1 MMTTN
6 DANWEKTALENLL
19 KENLKERQSNRRWRT
34 FWRLLGLAITVV
46 LLYSFFAPFK
56 KSASVLG
63 QHTALIKLDGE
74 ISGGTSA
81 NASDIM
87 MALQNAFES
96 PEVGGVILRIN
107 SPGGSPVQ
115 SGMIYDEMMRLRKA
129 NPEKHLYVVIEDICA
144 SGGYYIAAA
153 GEKIYVDKASLV
165 GSIGVIMA
173 GFGFTGLMDKV
184 GVERRVQTAG
194 ENKAMLDPFMKQ
206 NPKSTQSIQA
216 MLDEIHQQ
224 FIKAVKDGRG
234 TRLKE
239 TPDMFSGMVWNG
251 SKAVELGLADD
262 FGTVES
268 VARDVIKYSDVV
280 DYTQTENVAE
290 RLAKRFGATLGN
302 SFASALQRVDLK

>member
-1 MMTTN
+1 MTTN

-34 FWRLLGLAITVV
+34 FWRLLGLAITIALV
-46 LLYSFFAPFK
+46 YSYFAPFK
-56 KSASVLG
+56 KSASVLSH
-63 QHTALIKLDGE
+63 HTALIKLDGE
-74 ISGGTSA
+74 ISSGTSA

-87 MALQNAFES
+87 MALQNAFET
-96 PEVGGVILRIN
+96 PEVGGVILKIN

-153 GEKIYVDKASLV
+153 GEKIFVDKASLV

-206 NPKSTQSIQA
+206 NPKTTQSIQA

-268 VARDVIKYSDVV
+268 VARDVIKYTDVV

-302 SFASALQRVDLK
+302 SFASALQKVDLK

>member
-1 MMTTN
+1 MTTN

-34 FWRLLGLAITVV
+34 FWRLLGLAITIALV
-46 LLYSFFAPFK
+46 YSYFAPFK
-56 KSASVLG
+56 KSASVLSH
-63 QHTALIKLDGE
+63 HTALIKLDGE
-74 ISGGTSA
+74 ISSGTSA

-87 MALQNAFES
+87 MALQNAFET
-96 PEVGGVILRIN
+96 PEVGGVILKIN

-153 GEKIYVDKASLV
+153 GEKIFVDKASLV

-206 NPKSTQSIQA
+206 NPKNTQSIQA

-268 VARDVIKYSDVV
+268 VARDVIKYTDVV

-302 SFASALQRVDLK
+302 SFASALQKVDLK

>member
-1 MMTTN
+1 MSTN

-34 FWRLLGLAITVV
+34 FWRLVGLSLTILVV
-46 LLYSFFAPFK
+46 YTYFAPFK
-56 KSASVLG
+56 KSASVLSH
-63 QHTALIKLDGE
+63 HTALIKLDGE
-74 ISGGTSA
+74 ISSGTTA
-81 NASDIM
+81 NATDIM
-87 MALQNAFES
+87 TALQAAFES

-153 GEKIYVDKASLV
+153 GEKIFVDKSSLV
-165 GSIGVIMA
+165 GSIGVIMS

-194 ENKAMLDPFMKQ
+194 DNKAMLDPFMKQ
-206 NPKSTQSIQA
+206 NPKTTQSIQA

-239 TPDMFSGMVWNG
+239 TPEMFSGMVWNG
-251 SKAVELGLADD
+251 SKAVELGLADG
-262 FGTVES
+262 FGTVDS
-268 VARDVIKYSDVV
+268 VAREVIKYSDIV

-290 RLAKRFGATLGN
+290 RLAKRFGATMGQT
-302 SFASALQRVDLK
+302 FVSALKQVELK

>member
-1 MMTTN
+1 MNTD

-34 FWRLLGLAITVV
+34 FWRLLGLAITIGLV
-46 LLYSFFAPFK
+46 YSYFAPFK
-56 KSASVLG
+56 KSASVLS

-165 GSIGVIMA
+165 GSIGVIMS

-206 NPKSTQSIQA
+206 NPKTTQSIQA

-224 FIKAVKDGRG
+224 FIKSVKDGRG
-234 TRLKE
+234 SRLKE

>member
-1 MMTTN
+1 
-6 DANWEKTALENLL
+6 
-19 KENLKERQSNRRWRT
+19 
-34 FWRLLGLAITVV
+34 
-46 LLYSFFAPFK
+46 
-56 KSASVLG
+56 
-63 QHTALIKLDGE
+63 
-74 ISGGTSA
+74 
-81 NASDIM
+81 
-87 MALQNAFES
+87 
-96 PEVGGVILRIN
+96 
-107 SPGGSPVQ
+107 
-115 SGMIYDEMMRLRKA
+115 
-129 NPEKHLYVVIEDICA
+129 
-144 SGGYYIAAA
+144 
-153 GEKIYVDKASLV
+153 
-165 GSIGVIMA
+165 MA

-206 NPKSTQSIQA
+206 NPKNTQSIQA

-268 VARDVIKYSDVV
+268 VARDVIKYTDVV

-302 SFASALQRVDLK
+302 SFASALQKVDLK

>member
-1 MMTTN
+1 MTTN
-6 DANWEKTALENLL
+6 DDNWEKTALENLL

-34 FWRLLGLAITVV
+34 FWRLLGLIVIV
-46 LLYSFFAPFK
+46 GLIYSFFAPFK
-56 KSASVLG
+56 KSASVLS
-63 QHTALIKLDGE
+63 QHTALIKLEGE

-87 MALQNAFES
+87 AALQNAFES

-129 NPEKHLYVVIEDICA
+129 NPEKHIYVVIEDICA

-206 NPKSTQSIQA
+206 NPKTTQSIQA

-290 RLAKRFGATLGN
+290 RLAKRFGATLGQ
-302 SFASALQRVDLK
+302 SFASAFQKIELK

>member
-1 MMTTN
+1 
-6 DANWEKTALENLL
+6 
-19 KENLKERQSNRRWRT
+19 
-34 FWRLLGLAITVV
+34 
-46 LLYSFFAPFK
+46 
-56 KSASVLG
+56 
-63 QHTALIKLDGE
+63 
-74 ISGGTSA
+74 
-81 NASDIM
+81 
-87 MALQNAFES
+87 
-96 PEVGGVILRIN
+96 
-107 SPGGSPVQ
+107 
-115 SGMIYDEMMRLRKA
+115 MIYDEMMRLRKA

-153 GEKIYVDKASLV
+153 GEKIFVDKASLV

-206 NPKSTQSIQA
+206 NPKNTQSIQA

-268 VARDVIKYSDVV
+268 VARDVIKYTDVV

-302 SFASALQRVDLK
+302 SFASALQKVDLK

>member
-1 MMTTN
+1 MTTN

-19 KENLKERQSNRRWRT
+19 QENLKERRSNRRWRT
-34 FWRLLGLAITVV
+34 FWRLLILAITVAIG
-46 LLYSFFAPFK
+46 YSYFAPFK
-56 KSASVLG
+56 KSASVLSH
-63 QHTALIKLDGE
+63 HTALIKIDGE

-173 GFGFTGLMDKV
+173 GFGFTALMDKV

-206 NPKSTQSIQA
+206 NPKTTQSIQV
-216 MLDEIHQQ
+216 MLNEIHQQ

-234 TRLKE
+234 ARLKE

-262 FGTVES
+262 YGTVES
-268 VARDVIKYSDVV
+268 VARDVIKYADVV

-302 SFASALQRVDLK
+302 SFASALQKVELK